1 MTGSQA
7 PLSML
12 SHQHDQ
18 ISVPLETF
26 PRYSLPPK
34 LMMAKL
40 DSWLCSEA
48 VSGKQ
53 EELAGLAWVLGL
65 HERLKVTAVAL
76 ECLFCACT
84 QDPVRV

>member
-1 MTGSQA
+1 
-7 PLSML
+7 
-12 SHQHDQ
+12 
-18 ISVPLETF
+18 
-26 PRYSLPPK
+26 
-34 LMMAKL
+34 MMAKL
-40 DSWLCSEA
+40 NSWLCSEA

-76 ECLFCACT
+76 EELFCACI